1 MDGVDEHIKMSGHR
15 FAVGQKYFVCDS
27 RQKVLATTLRKFTAS
42 LRVSDIATTS
52 SNNSVEV
59 YQSAAATLHS
69 RCHFVI
75 LSDMNHFKHRGED
88 FCGII
93 SDPASRRVWWMCI
106 RDVADSIGAN
116 VDLLPGLELGSP
128 TACAR

>member
-15 FAVGQKYFVCDS
+15 FAVGYKYFVCDS
-27 RQKVLATTLRKFTAS
+27 RQKILATTLRKFTAS
-42 LRVSDIATTS
+42 LRVSDIVTTS

-59 YQSAAATLHS
+59 YQSAAPILHN

-75 LSDMNHFKHRGED
+75 LNDMNHLKHRGEG

-93 SDPASRRVWWMCI
+93 SDTASKM
-106 RDVADSIGAN
+106 
-116 VDLLPGLELGSP
+116 LF
-128 TACAR
+128 